1 MCPLHAFARK
11 TSLSTNYTSALIE
24 IPLTPGTGLLAGRP
38 VRWQIAWRSCSH
50 LIMSREVMLCLFL
63 RRHSGCRQ
71 NQNQRGVYLSGRL
84 QAGGVGS
91 RASRSWRDLVFD
103 RIEAEFPSALD
114 PVEPKR
120 YKTPVLTKDCRTET
134 CHCKRIG
141 LSVYTPVFQLS
152 RTAAAGAVQKP
163 SQTGLQDGE
172 QLEHCHR
179 LSEYFVLTLFSGQNS
194 TPMRHVAHPGLSAS
208 PARNRKVGGVFGSST
223 RKSCIDEEDRMR
235 H

>member
-1 MCPLHAFARK
+1 
-11 TSLSTNYTSALIE
+11 
-24 IPLTPGTGLLAGRP
+24 
-38 VRWQIAWRSCSH
+38 V
-50 LIMSREVMLCLFL
+50 
-63 RRHSGCRQ
+63 
-71 NQNQRGVYLSGRL
+71 
-84 QAGGVGS
+84 QAGVGGS
-91 RASRSWRDLVFD
+91 RANRSWRDLVFD
-103 RIEAEFPSALD
+103 RIEAAFPSALD
-114 PVEPKR
+114 PVGPKL

-208 PARNRKVGGVFGSST
+208 PARSRKVGGVFGSST